1 MNTLKRKMAN
11 RPYRVLIDPGHGGQ
25 DLGAVN
31 RDLVIMEKDI
41 NLNVANYL
49 KRIVFEGDYLYET
62 WSTRRDDTFVSLK
75 VRCGKAEH
83 YKASAFLSIHCNA
96 RPKIGKKGLEIE
108 VFHAVGSTKGREYA
122 AIALDYLATESGKII
137 EVIRKRV
144 MKKNFY
150 VLKNTSMPAILVE
163 LGFLPDPE
171 EALFLNNK
179 INQKIMA
186 RALAEATEHFL
197 EG

>member
-1 MNTLKRKMAN
+1 MSDD
-11 RPYRVLIDPGHGGQ
+11 RPYKVMIDPGHGGK
-25 DLGAVN
+25 DPGAVN
-31 RDLVIMEKDI
+31 RNLVILEKDI
-41 NLNVANYL
+41 NLSVANYL

-62 WSTRRDDTFVSLK
+62 WSTRREDVFVSLK
-75 VRCGKAEH
+75 ERCNKANVF
-83 YKASAFLSIHCNA
+83 KANAFLSIHCNA
-96 RPKIGKKGLEIE
+96 RPKVGKHGLEVE
-108 VFHAVGSTKGREYA
+108 VFHAIGSKKGKEFA
-122 AIALDYLATESGKII
+122 AIALDYLADESGKII
-137 EVIRKRV
+137 KVIRRRV
-144 MKKNFY
+144 LARNFY

-163 LGFLPDPE
+163 LGFLPDHE

>member
-1 MNTLKRKMAN
+1 MKNEK
-11 RPYRVLIDPGHGGQ
+11 PYRLMIDPGHGGKA
-25 DLGAVN
+25 LGAVN
-31 RDLVIMEKDI
+31 KELGIREKDI
-41 NLNVANYL
+41 NLNVAENL
-49 KRIVFEGDYLYET
+49 RRIVFTGDYLYET

-75 VRCGKAEH
+75 ERCNKANS
-83 YKASAFLSIHCNA
+83 YKAQAFLSIHCNA
-96 RPKIGKKGLEIE
+96 RPRVGKYGLEIE
-108 VFHAVGSTKGREYA
+108 VFHALGSKKGKEYA
-122 AIALDYLATESGKII
+122 AIALDYLADSSKKII
-137 EVIRKRV
+137 EVIRRRV
-144 MKKNFY
+144 MKRNFY

-163 LGFLPDPE
+163 LGFLPDKE

>member
-1 MNTLKRKMAN
+1 MAD
-11 RPYRVLIDPGHGGQ
+11 RPYKVMIDPGHGGNA
-25 DLGAVN
+25 LGAVN
-31 RDLVIMEKDI
+31 RDLVILEKDI

-62 WSTRRDDTFVSLK
+62 WSTRREDVSVSLK
-75 VRCGKAEH
+75 ERCNKAEV
-83 YKASAFLSIHCNA
+83 YKANAFLSIHCNA
-96 RPKIGKKGLEIE
+96 RPRVGKHGLELE
-108 VFHAVGSTKGREYA
+108 VFHAVGSKKGREYA
-122 AIALDYLATESGKII
+122 AIALDYLATESKRII
-137 EVIRKRV
+137 EVIRTRV
-144 MKKNFY
+144 MERNFY
-150 VLKNTSMPAILVE
+150 VLKNTSMTAILVE

-186 RALAEATEHFL
+186 RALAEATEHYL